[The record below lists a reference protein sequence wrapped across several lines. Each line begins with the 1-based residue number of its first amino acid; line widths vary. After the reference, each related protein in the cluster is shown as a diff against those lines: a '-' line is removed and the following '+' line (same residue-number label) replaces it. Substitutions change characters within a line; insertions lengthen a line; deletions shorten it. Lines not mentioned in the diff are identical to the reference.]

1 MEADIAADAPA
12 GEPTGRRVRGRSVDG
27 PEDGRGVAM
36 GESELAQLME
46 PLSNIANR
54 KGLRLAT

>member
-1 MEADIAADAPA
+1 MVA
-12 GEPTGRRVRGRSVDG
+12 GSRRSVDG

-36 GESELAQLME
+36 GESELAQLVK
-46 PLSNIANR
+46 PVSNIAHR